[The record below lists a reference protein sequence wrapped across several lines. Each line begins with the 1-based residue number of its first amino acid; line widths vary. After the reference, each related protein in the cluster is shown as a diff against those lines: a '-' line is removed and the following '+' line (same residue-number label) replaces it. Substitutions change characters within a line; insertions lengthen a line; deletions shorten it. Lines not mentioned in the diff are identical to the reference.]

1 MAESLNVL
9 PPDAPFDALAAA
21 LQEQGYVIIEELA
34 VDLVRQ
40 AREELMAKVEA
51 QPCGTT
57 GFLGARTK
65 RLGNL
70 FRHSKAAQA
79 LAIHPTVLA
88 LCDRMLL
95 PHCAR
100 YQLNFSGV
108 MHLLPGAEAQV
119 LHRDGM
125 LYPFVHPHPPT
136 VMPTMWALSDFTEA
150 NGATQ
155 IAPGSHRW
163 EHRRVPRD
171 EEVVRAVM
179 PAGSLLV
186 YTGGVYH
193 GGGENR
199 SDIVRTGMA
208 LQYSLGWL
216 RQEENQYLAN
226 PPELA
231 KDYPDRLQRL
241 IGYDFG
247 GPYLGFVHGDDPH
260 RLLEEGAK
268 NLDQRTNASVDAAA
282 LRVEWLKWGNQ
293 AAEATP
299 GDHPISAADN
309 VTSQGVFD

>member
-1 MAESLNVL
+1 MTQSLNIL
-9 PPDAPFDALAAA
+9 PPDTPHDVLADSLAD
-21 LQEQGYVIIEELA
+21 QGYVIIEELA
-34 VDLVRQ
+34 VDLVRR
-40 AREELMAKVEA
+40 AREELMPKVEA
-51 QPCGTT
+51 QPVGKTA
-57 GFLGARTK
+57 FLGNRTK

-70 FRHSKAAQA
+70 FRHSEAARE
-79 LAIHPTVLA
+79 LAIHPTVMA
-88 LCDRMLL
+88 LCDRTLL

-108 MHLLPGAEAQV
+108 MHLLPGAPAQV

-125 LYPFVHPHPPT
+125 LYPVRHPHPPML
-136 VMPTMWALSDFTEA
+136 MPAMWALSDFTEA
-150 NGATQ
+150 NGGTC

-163 EHRRVPRD
+163 EHDRIPTED
-171 EEVVRAVM
+171 EVVNAVM
-179 PAGSLLV
+179 PSGSVLV

-231 KDYPDRLQRL
+231 KQYPDRLQRL

-260 RLLEEGAK
+260 RLLEEGAP
-268 NLDQRTNASVDAAA
+268 NLDERSNASVDEAAK
-282 LRVEWLKWGNQ
+282 RIEWLKWGDQ
-293 AAEATP
+293 EPVETP
-299 GDHPISAADN
+299 AGRVLQVGHPN
-309 VTSQGVFD
+309 SQGIFE